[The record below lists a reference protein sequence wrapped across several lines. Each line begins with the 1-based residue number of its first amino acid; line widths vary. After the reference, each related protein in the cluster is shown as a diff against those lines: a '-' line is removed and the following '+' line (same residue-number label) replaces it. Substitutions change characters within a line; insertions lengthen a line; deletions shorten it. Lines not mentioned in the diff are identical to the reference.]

1 VHYVPVG
8 KLWLNTCRVDEKRSW
23 VLSTQ
28 KLRFKD
34 RSKDEGNKR
43 LNVLAAVTTNNLS
56 IKSTKSVSKVS
67 VFVSGV
73 E

>member
-1 VHYVPVG
+1 MHYVPVG